1 MKSLS
6 SILINGPHPYSLVN
20 FRGDLIRDLIALGY
34 EVHVSTPDGDGG
46 TDEQFDARTRERL
59 DALAALGV
67 RSHSLP
73 LERAGL
79 NPVSDFRY
87 LASML
92 ALQRKIRPALV
103 INYTIKPN
111 IWGSFAARLLGIPA
125 VSMVTGV
132 GYMMIEAAGVKR
144 RLVQGFARRLYAAAL
159 SSNRAVVFQNG
170 DDVADFVK
178 ARIVAPSKV
187 RMVRGSGVNLDHF
200 APAPLPQAPIFLM
213 ISRLLVTKGVREYA
227 AAAEAVRQQYP
238 EARFLLVGGAGSGPD
253 GIPEEEA
260 AQWTAVERVGLKSDV
275 RQSIAEAAVY
285 VLPSYR
291 EGTPRS
297 VLEAMAMGRPVITT
311 DVPGCRETVRDGE
324 NGILVPARDAE
335 ALRDA
340 MIRLIEDKGAREHM
354 AQASLRMVRELFD
367 VRKVNQDL
375 LRHFGLDR

>member
-1 MKSLS
+1 MS
-6 SILINGPHPYSLVN
+6 SILINGSHPDSLVN
-20 FRGDLIRDLIALGY
+20 FRGDMIRDLIALGY
-34 EVHVSTPDGDGG
+34 EVHVSAPDIVG
-46 TDEQFDARTRERL
+46 RTAERL
-59 DALAALGV
+59 DAMGV
-67 RSHSLP
+67 RSHTLP
-73 LERAGL
+73 LARAGL

-92 ALQRKIRPALV
+92 ALQRRIRPAIV

-111 IWGSFAARLLGIPA
+111 IWGSFAARLLGIP
-125 VSMVTGV
+125 VISMVTGV
-132 GYMMIEAAGVKR
+132 GYMMIEAAGLKR

-159 SSNRAVVFQNG
+159 SGNRAVIFQND
-170 DDVADFVK
+170 DDVADFVN
-178 ARIVAPSKV
+178 AGIVASAKV
-187 RMVRGSGVNLDHF
+187 RTVRGSGVNLDHF
-200 APAPLPQAPIFLM
+200 APVPLPQAPVFLM

-227 AAAEAVRQQYP
+227 AAAAAVRRQYP
-238 EARFLLVGGAGSGPD
+238 EARFLLVGGPDNGPD
-253 GIPEEEA
+253 GIPEGEA
-260 AQWTAVERVGLKSDV
+260 AQWKDVEYLGVKPDV
-275 RQSIAEAAVY
+275 RPSIAEAAVY

-297 VLEAMAMGRPVITT
+297 VLEAMAMARPVITT

-340 MIRLIEDKGAREHM
+340 MIRMIEDKEAREHM